1 MSILDRSILVDSI
14 CGVVIRKGA
23 TVITVMAETVPA
35 AKGTAVQIQ
44 FRSYFGYNTHTCFI
58 YVSWLVVWNMFLFF
72 HILGRIIPTDF
83 HIFFRGVGIP
93 PTSIYIHI
101 NIYTPQLHLCG
112 LKCFEHQ
119 HSICIKLLK
128 QR

>member
-44 FRSYFGYNTHTCFI
+44 FRSYFGYNTHTHVLYMYPGWWFGACFYFSI
-58 YVSWLVVWNMFLFF
+58 YWEESSQLTF
-72 HILGRIIPTDF
+72 
-83 HIFFRGVGIP
+83 IFFQRGRY
-93 PTSIYIHI
+93 TTNQY
-101 NIYTPQLHLCG
+101 IYTY
-112 LKCFEHQ
+112 
-119 HSICIKLLK
+119 
-128 QR
+128 